1 MARALSVDRVVRV
14 GINLQPMAAARR
26 NFGTLLIIG
35 ASGVIDMEERL
46 RAYTGIDGVAADFG
60 MDAPEYRAAELYF
73 SQSPR
78 PAQLCVGRWGK
89 NPHPSHPQGRH
100 PLRRRGRRFLR
111 GLPSRTAASPFPWAA
126 SPRTSPASTSPAR
139 PT

>member
-14 GINLQPMAAARR
+14 GTNLQPMAAARR

-60 MDAPEYRAAELYF
+60 VSAPEYKAAELFF

-78 PAQLCVGRWGK
+78 PSQLRIEGGRK
-89 NPHPSHPQGRH
+89 QLPRPYSRARSFPTTRPNLRNGRE
-100 PLRRRGRRFLR
+100 
-111 GLPSRTAASPFPWAA
+111 SRAEPSPFPSAGRA
-126 SPRTSPASTSPAR
+126 RKSRGSTSPGKR
-139 PT
+139 T

>member
-46 RAYTGIDGVAADFG
+46 RYTGIDGVAADFG
-60 MDAPEYRAAELYF
+60 MDARNTGPPN
-73 SQSPR
+73 SISPSPR
-78 PAQLCVGRWGK
+78 PAHAWDMGK
-89 NPHPSHPQGRH
+89 TPQPSSGRH
-100 PLRRRGRRFLR
+100 PTDGE
-111 GLPSRTAASPFPWAA
+111 ADASA
-126 SPRTSPASTSPAR
+126 
-139 PT
+139 

>member
-1 MARALSVDRVVRV
+1 MAEALSVDRVVRV

-60 MDAPEYRAAELYF
+60 MDAPEYRAAELF
-73 SQSPR
+73 LPVPPPR
-78 PAQLCVGRWGK
+78 AALRGTLGQ
-89 NPHPSHPQGRH
+89 NPHPRHPQGRH
-100 PLRRRGRRFLR
+100 PFRRRGRRFR
-111 GLPSRTAASPFPWAA
+111 VGFH
-126 SPRTSPASTSPAR
+126 
-139 PT
+139 

>member
-78 PAQLCVGRWGK
+78 LSLIHISEPT
-89 NPHPSHPQGRH
+89 
-100 PLRRRGRRFLR
+100 RR
-111 GLPSRTAASPFPWAA
+111 S
-126 SPRTSPASTSPAR
+126 
-139 PT
+139 

>member
-73 SQSPR
+73 SQSSPTAR
-78 PAQLCVGRWGK
+78 PTL
-89 NPHPSHPQGRH
+89 P
-100 PLRRRGRRFLR
+100 R

-126 SPRTSPASTSPAR
+126 SPRTSPASTSPA
-139 PT
+139 

>member
-60 MDAPEYRAAELYF
+60 MDAPEYKDIQCFHPGVCE
-73 SQSPR
+73 
-78 PAQLCVGRWGK
+78 
-89 NPHPSHPQGRH
+89 NPDC
-100 PLRRRGRRFLR
+100 
-111 GLPSRTAASPFPWAA
+111 LPFFDVWVLKKKWEHNNEIRQW
-126 SPRTSPASTSPAR
+126 
-139 PT
+139 

>member
-78 PAQLCVGRWGK
+78 PAQLCVVM
-89 NPHPSHPQGRH
+89 
-100 PLRRRGRRFLR
+100 RGAIT
-111 GLPSRTAASPFPWAA
+111 PPPAA
-126 SPRTSPASTSPAR
+126 
-139 PT
+139 

>member
-73 SQSPR
+73 SQSVSYTH
-78 PAQLCVGRWGK
+78 LT
-89 NPHPSHPQGRH
+89 
-100 PLRRRGRRFLR
+100 
-111 GLPSRTAASPFPWAA
+111 LPTN
-126 SPRTSPASTSPAR
+126 
-139 PT
+139 